1 MTEADEVFPRLVM
14 TEDRN
19 LRGTASMNGRMTLGT
34 LIYLTT
40 KAKNQG
46 APDASFVELKF
57 DSKVH
62 TDGNGVTTFNLEFTE
77 QVRGAQL
84 RLDEGAS

>member
-1 MTEADEVFPRLVM
+1 MTEEVFPRLVF
-14 TEDRN
+14 TENRN
-19 LRGTASMNGRMTLGT
+19 LRATASMNGRMTLGT

-40 KAKNQG
+40 NAKDQG
-46 APDASFVELKF
+46 APDTSFVDLKF

-62 TDGNGVTTFNLEFTE
+62 TDGNGVTTFSLEFIE

-84 RLDEGAS
+84 RLGEEETS

>member
-1 MTEADEVFPRLVM
+1 MTEEVFPRLVM

-19 LRGTASMNGRMTLGT
+19 LRGTASINGRMTLGT

-40 KAKNQG
+40 NAKDQG
-46 APDASFVELKF
+46 APDTSFVDLKY
-57 DSKVH
+57 DSKLY
-62 TDGNGVTTFNLEFTE
+62 TDGNGVTTFRLEFTE

>member
-1 MTEADEVFPRLVM
+1 MTEEVFPRLVM

-19 LRGTASMNGRMTLGT
+19 LRGTASINGRMTLGT

-40 KAKNQG
+40 NAKDQG
-46 APDASFVELKF
+46 APDTSFVDLKY
-57 DSKVH
+57 DSKLH
-62 TDGNGVTTFNLEFTE
+62 TDGNGVTTFRLEFTE